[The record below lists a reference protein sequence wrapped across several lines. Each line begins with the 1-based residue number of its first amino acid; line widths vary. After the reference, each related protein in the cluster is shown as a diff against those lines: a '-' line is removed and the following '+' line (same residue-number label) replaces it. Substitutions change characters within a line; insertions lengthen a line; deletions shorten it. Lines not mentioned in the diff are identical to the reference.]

1 MRFKVYTFTKILYLK
16 FSPPTN
22 VPNILY
28 NIHMKYYHYYYYMM
42 NRRSDRMMNFSRNF
56 KKKNFDQSVNRIVT
70 KLRPVA
76 IFRRAKIGPAAE
88 YFQQNVSAYYQNWSS
103 HGRIT
108 RSPIVPWN
116 APWAT
121 SRLASDK
128 WAKRSGIES
137 HCSIMAASHKPWQ
150 LTKACKTCGHLLAP
164 GNSSPAPSSR
174 Q

>member
-1 MRFKVYTFTKILYLK
+1 MRFKVYTLTKILYLK

-28 NIHMKYYHYYYYMM
+28 NIHMKYYHYYYYMID
-42 NRRSDRMMNFSRNF
+42 RRSARMMNFSRNF
-56 KKKNFDQSVNRIVT
+56 KKKNFDQSVNRIAI

-108 RSPIVPWN
+108 RSPIPCTMECTMSHVS
-116 APWAT
+116 A
-121 SRLASDK
+121 RL
-128 WAKRSGIES
+128 RQVG
-137 HCSIMAASHKPWQ
+137 
-150 LTKACKTCGHLLAP
+150 KTIGHRIALFDNGGFP
-164 GNSSPAPSSR
+164 
-174 Q
+174 